1 MEEIEMH
8 DPSWLNANIVSLHK
22 AMLCANC
29 EVISDGFN
37 GHCAACGSQ
46 ALLNLSRLLGGEID
60 SYSDMTFEAFSGQ
73 RPKPQYLSAAA

>member
-1 MEEIEMH
+1 MQN
-8 DPSWLNANIVSLHK
+8 PSWLNANIVSLHK

-46 ALLNLSRLLGGEID
+46 ALLHLSRLLGGELGA
-60 SYSDMTFEAFSGQ
+60 YSEITFEGFSSE
-73 RPKPQYLSAAA
+73 RSKPQYLSAAA

>member
-1 MEEIEMH
+1 MH
-8 DPSWLNANIVSLHK
+8 NPSWLNANIVSLHK

-46 ALLNLSRLLGGEID
+46 ALLNLSRLLGGEIE
-60 SYSDMTFEAFSGQ
+60 SYPEMGFEGFSSE
-73 RPKPQYLSAAA
+73 RPRQQYLSAAA